1 MFQKGEQVEIL
12 KSVPCTGDNRGK
24 RKAVVVT
31 GTIHQVCERFVVVD
45 FGYYKE
51 SFYFDEIR
59 EKGVKSKNT

>member
-31 GTIHQVCERFVVVD
+31 GIIHQVCNGFAVVD
-45 FGYYKE
+45 FGCYKE

-59 EKGVKSKNT
+59 KMGVKPKNT